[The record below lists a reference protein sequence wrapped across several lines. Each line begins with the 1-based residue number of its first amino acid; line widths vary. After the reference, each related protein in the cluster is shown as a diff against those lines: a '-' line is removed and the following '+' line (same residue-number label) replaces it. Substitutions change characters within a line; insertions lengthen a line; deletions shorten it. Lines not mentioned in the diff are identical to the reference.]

1 MSGVR
6 STSGTSI
13 TLPPIAAGGRPL
25 SEAAG
30 LIAAEARRI
39 SGKWSTR
46 IPGSIKVSV
55 SPDGRSATITAG
67 GPEAPAAY
75 PAEGRSNGRPVNHPV
90 YGRADR
96 SRREWTWRAWS
107 PPRPFMVQALDA
119 TIDKAANKWADEL
132 IRAWTGRR

>member
-1 MSGVR
+1 VSGVR
-6 STSGTSI
+6 NTGTSI
-13 TLPPIAAGGRPL
+13 TLPPIATGGRPL
-25 SEAAG
+25 KEAAE
-30 LIAAEARRI
+30 LIAGEARRI

-55 SPDGRSATITAG
+55 ASDGSSATITAG
-67 GPEAPAAY
+67 GPSAPAAY

-96 SRREWTWRAWS
+96 SRRQWGWAPWS

-132 IRAWTGRR
+132 IRAWTSRR